1 MVLII
6 IAINLIIVLDEISKQ
21 QSISHNECSKNIYLM
36 LLFWET
42 DKQWLN
48 FICIDKLIIRAALS
62 LFCYYYSIAR

>member
-48 FICIDKLIIRAALS
+48 FICIDKLIIRAAFLIILLL
-62 LFCYYYSIAR
+62 LFYC